1 MTSAETSTGSR
12 RLDAVVWI
20 SGTLAAGS
28 ALMAVAHLGVEI
40 PVLSV
45 LGPGGDR
52 AVIPAAI
59 AFTIAAVLQGL
70 TSFAV
75 ARRRPWAW
83 PLGVLISALVLVGAA
98 MPFRGVVSAIG
109 IVLAGAELALLL
121 SGAARRSLLPAGR

>member
-1 MTSAETSTGSR
+1 MTTAQAGTGSR

-28 ALMAVAHLGVEI
+28 ALLSVAHLGVQI

-59 AFTIAAVLQGL
+59 AFAIAAILQGV
-70 TSFAV
+70 TSLGV
-75 ARRRPWAW
+75 ARRRAWGW
-83 PLGVLISALVLVGAA
+83 PLGVLIAALMLVGAA
-98 MPFRGVVSAIG
+98 MPFRGLVSAIG
-109 IVLAGAELALLL
+109 IALAGAELALLL
-121 SGAARRSLLPAGR
+121 SGAVRREMLRAES